1 MAQWTSKCRGGRR
14 GVGSHQRESH
24 VLREVAPDFSSS
36 DPAGIAGWRLPR
48 CLISRL
54 SLRNPGDSSA
64 AENSI
69 LLGIAP
75 RSSWTHSPLPTR
87 ADPLRRWGFIG
98 ECCHRSCTRLSSLAL
113 PSLCICSIGCY
124 FFPPSFSKLIIL
136 IAVNVE
142 GDFQVEEN
150 GFGVCL
156 GWRFEPGDCAVFLL
170 VRVNAEQEERRWI
183 FQGCRLSIGWC

>member
-98 ECCHRSCTRLSSLAL
+98 
-113 PSLCICSIGCY
+113 
-124 FFPPSFSKLIIL
+124 
-136 IAVNVE
+136 
-142 GDFQVEEN
+142 DFQVEEN